1 MFRRVLDAPSG
12 TPRSGPT
19 CCARCRRPAG
29 TITPSSCAR
38 MVCSSAPVETPDL
51 GAAVRGMQQREVNA
65 RWQEQMGEFFVDLD
79 VPPDLGFIELT
90 EVFHLEDQLAR

>member
-1 MFRRVLDAPSG
+1 MFRRVLDAPVG

-29 TITPSSCAR
+29 TTTPSSCAR
-38 MVCSSAPVETPDL
+38 TGLLIGYVETPDL

-65 RWQEQMGEFFVDLD
+65 RWQEEMGEFFVDLD

-90 EVFHLEDQLAR
+90 EVFHLEDQLA